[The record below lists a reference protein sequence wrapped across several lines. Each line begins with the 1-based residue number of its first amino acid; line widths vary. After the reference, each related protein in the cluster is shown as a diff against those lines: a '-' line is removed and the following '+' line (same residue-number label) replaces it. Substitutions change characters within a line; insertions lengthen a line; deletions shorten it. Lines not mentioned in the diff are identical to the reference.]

1 MSFASKYSKAS
12 PTFNVRLNHPVYTSL
27 ADLFSEYGSGHVFAI
42 SGVYINTKGKYGPQ
56 GMIAINDSLMVNLPS
71 HLTETIE
78 EMRKDEEAV
87 EAINNGQ
94 AGFKIYLYQ
103 TKNGRTGYSVNWVD
117 LD

>member
-12 PTFNVRLNHPVYTSL
+12 PVFNIRLNHPVYTSL

-56 GMIAINDSLMVNLPS
+56 ALIAINESTLVNLPS
-71 HLTETIE
+71 HLLEDCE
-78 EMRKDEEAV
+78 KMRKDPEAI

-94 AGFKIYLYQ
+94 AGFKVYQ
-103 TKNGRTGYSVNWVD
+103 YSTKNGNTGFSVDWVD
-117 LD
+117 IR